1 MTACLSADLQKQL
14 QSVQSIESLQA
25 ILAAEGVDKS
35 ELDIAK
41 GLIAAGALARFGDVP
56 EVMQDQL
63 AQLILLAEHDPEL
76 SSLLAQ
82 PSVDQAALKAQL
94 ASHGLT
100 PSAEILEALAAP
112 LPLNDEALEL
122 VVGGSLTLTILG
134 MVVPAVVG
142 LATLWIN
149 KHYDTQTR
157 IAEINAKAKA

>member
-1 MTACLSADLQKQL
+1 MTACLSADLQEQL
-14 QSVQSIESLQA
+14 QSVQSIESLRT

-35 ELDIAK
+35 EFEIAK
-41 GLIAAGALARFGDVP
+41 GLIAAGALARFGNVP
-56 EVMQDQL
+56 EGMQEQL
-63 AQLILLAEHDPEL
+63 AQLILLAEHDHVL

-82 PSVDQAALKAQL
+82 PSLDQAALKGQL

-100 PSAEILEALAAP
+100 ASPEVLEALSVP
-112 LPLNDEALEL
+112 LQLNDEALEL

-134 MVVPAVVG
+134 IVVPAVVG

-157 IAEINAKAKA
+157 IAEINANAKA